1 MAFEKLNDTMNRTN
15 TTLNKHHVLA
25 TDLLPAHWITQLCG
39 SLELLFAVG
48 TLVGNIM
55 FILIVIF
62 KKKLRTWMNLFL
74 VNLSLTD
81 IISALFIS
89 LPTMHSYYHRVW
101 RLGSLYCLIHNLLHP
116 IMISTSL
123 WLTAFISINRYIYIV
138 HNNMYQ
144 RLTNGITITL
154 AIIFA
159 WSAPIVSQ
167 YTVYKDT
174 SLSSYDPTAFRCLI
188 PGTKLFFISL
198 VYTPSFLV
206 ILWYILIIAHVLK
219 SRCRVQA
226 HAFTQPQSSTVTVA
240 TPQELRMLL
249 VVFGIF
255 CLVLLGYLPVAFIIF
270 IAKLQD
276 RRPPIEGFILSYPL
290 IHIGGVMNP
299 FLYGVNNRHFKEAY
313 KDLLTGKLIRC
324 SKLSTT
330 NQVVPATHTGQTSS
344 TNQGH
349 ISVSLTNSVV

>member
-1 MAFEKLNDTMNRTN
+1 MNRTN
-15 TTLNKHHVLA
+15 TTVNQHNVLA
-25 TDLLPAHWITQLCG
+25 TDTLPAHWITQLCG
-39 SLELLFAVG
+39 TLELLFAVA

-116 IMISTSL
+116 IMTSTSL
-123 WLTAFISINRYIYIV
+123 WLTAFISINRYVYTV
-138 HNNMYQ
+138 HNKIYR
-144 RLTNGITITL
+144 RLTNKITMTL

-159 WSAPIVSQ
+159 WGAPIVSQ
-167 YTVYKDT
+167 YAVYIDT
-174 SLSSYDPTAFRCLI
+174 SQSSYDPTAFRCLI
-188 PGTKLFFISL
+188 PGTKLFFILL

-206 ILWYILIIAHVLK
+206 ILLYILIITHVIK
-219 SRCRVQA
+219 SRYRVQD
-226 HAFTQPQSSTVTVA
+226 HASTQSQSSTVTVA

-255 CLVLLGYLPVAFIIF
+255 CLVLLGYLPVAFVIF

-276 RRPPIEGFILSYPL
+276 RRPPIEGFILSYPMT
-290 IHIGGVMNP
+290 HVCGVMNP

-313 KDLLTGKLIRC
+313 KELITGKLIRC
-324 SKLSTT
+324 SKFCQV
-330 NQVVPATHTGQTSS
+330 NQVAATEMGQTSS
-344 TNQGH
+344 TNPGH
-349 ISVSLTNSVV
+349 ENAVR